1 LARKILLADDSVTA
15 QNMGRK
21 ILTDAG
27 YEVITVNNGSAA
39 LKKIAE
45 HKPDLIVL
53 DVYMP
58 GYSGLEVC
66 QRIKEKAETARIPVL
81 LTVGKL
87 EPFKPEEARRA
98 RADAFVVKPFEA
110 SELLAALTKLEDKVI
125 PQPEPY
131 KQGRF
136 AKAVASFER
145 DTEPAKG
152 EDDSWK
158 ARLRIPTAPKP
169 RETAPDPDY
178 SATQGKGFR
187 DLVDAP
193 AKKIQAFNAAKE
205 VELERPLP
213 AGIPHDITPD
223 EIAAIAAAAARLNGT
238 TESVATS
245 VTEAPTEE
253 KLAEEKIE
261 VATEPESSLSS
272 VSAEEAEP
280 MTFASA
286 PEASHDENASPSA
299 TAEVGVEA
307 VTSATASEEAVPAA
321 EAVAETPSVQSG
333 VEESSAA
340 TVTENATS
348 GDRVEPAI
356 GDTPEAEEFES
367 LEPAKVESAET
378 APVTEAVAPWPG
390 APSDVPIAPT
400 AEPITVSADDE
411 VMAAL
416 QTLIPTSAP
425 ESTNTPSTDEV
436 SRSVSS
442 KATANV
448 VTPITG
454 AHSAGSRW
462 IAEEVE
468 MASDEAASS
477 LEQEMDKAYA
487 AVSPQEAPL
496 AAVALSADEVASPAA
511 QSGED
516 GSTPPQLGDH
526 GIEYAMASA
535 AAAGIG
541 PALNENASTY
551 NAIPESGDATV
562 VIPDTERSVSAMET
576 TEHGTGTCEAEAV
589 ADEST
594 GETENAG
601 GIESMA
607 ANWKNIRDSIAGAAA
622 KPAPAKEE
630 FHDAEAVK
638 AEPEV
643 TAAPA
648 SERVSSAPG
657 ASDPK
662 DIASIVDSVLAELRP
677 RIVEEIAR
685 KLADS
690 KKD

>member
-1 LARKILLADDSVTA
+1 MARKILLADDSVTA

-66 QRIKEKAETARIPVL
+66 QRIKEKADTARIPVL

-178 SATQGKGFR
+178 SATQSKGFR
-187 DLVDAP
+187 DLADSP
-193 AKKIQAFNAAKE
+193 AKKNQALDATKE
-205 VELERPLP
+205 VQLERPLP

-223 EIAAIAAAAARLNGT
+223 EIAAFAAAAARLNGAT
-238 TESVATS
+238 VAVPTS
-245 VTEAPTEE
+245 ATEAPAEE
-253 KLAEEKIE
+253 RLAEEKIE
-261 VATEPESSLSS
+261 LATEPDSG
-272 VSAEEAEP
+272 VSIVTAEEAAP

-286 PEASHDENASPSA
+286 PEIPHNENASPSA
-299 TAEVGVEA
+299 TAEVEA
-307 VTSATASEEAVPAA
+307 EPVTSAIASEEAVPVA
-321 EAVAETPSVQSG
+321 EAVAEMPSVQPD
-333 VEESSAA
+333 VEGSSAA
-340 TVTENATS
+340 TIPDDAVSTVKVESAM
-348 GDRVEPAI
+348 DMPEVEKVERVEP
-356 GDTPEAEEFES
+356 P
-367 LEPAKVESAET
+367 KVVSAET

-390 APSDVPIAPT
+390 APSDVPIT
-400 AEPITVSADDE
+400 ATTEPIPVSADDE

-416 QTLIPTSAP
+416 QTLIPTSSSEP
-425 ESTNTPSTDEV
+425 VNSVSTNDV
-436 SRSVSS
+436 GHDVLAR
-442 KATANV
+442 ATANAD
-448 VTPITG
+448 TPITG
-454 AHSAGSRW
+454 AHSAGPRW
-462 IAEEVE
+462 IAEEVQT
-468 MASDEAASS
+468 ALDEAAIS
-477 LEQEMDKAYA
+477 LEQEMEKAYA

-496 AAVALSADEVASPAA
+496 ATVAIATDKMASSA
-511 QSGED
+511 GESSET
-516 GSTPPQLGDH
+516 GSTSPQAGDH
-526 GIEYAMASA
+526 GMAYAMASA

-541 PALNENASTY
+541 PALNENSSLH
-551 NAIPESGDATV
+551 NATPELGDASA
-562 VIPDTERSVSAMET
+562 VIPITEKSVPAMET
-576 TEHGTGTCEAEAV
+576 AEDGIATDEAESE
-589 ADEST
+589 ADAGS
-594 GETENAG
+594 GETEIAG
-601 GIESMA
+601 GIEAMS

-630 FHDAEAVK
+630 FHEAEAAK

-643 TAAPA
+643 TAAPM
-648 SERVSSAPG
+648 SEKVSSAPV
-657 ASDPK
+657 AADPK
-662 DIASIVDSVLAELRP
+662 AIASIVDSVLAELRP